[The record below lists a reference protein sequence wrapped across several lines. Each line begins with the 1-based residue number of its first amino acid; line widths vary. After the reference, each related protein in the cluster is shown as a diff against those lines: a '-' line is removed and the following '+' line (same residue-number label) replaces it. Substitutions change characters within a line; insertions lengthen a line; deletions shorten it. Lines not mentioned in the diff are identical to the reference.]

1 MIINAIRPR
10 LHRQRY
16 TVTRIKWNPCVSG
29 YMNSP
34 NNEHWS
40 ANKPN
45 TVHEVSYHDSKTG
58 VWCAIPR
65 RHITGTIFFKV
76 WDPFYSG
83 NPVEHLSA
91 HRLMVSA
98 ELF

>member
-16 TVTRIKWNPCVSG
+16 TVTRIKWN
-29 YMNSP
+29 SP
-34 NNEHWS
+34 NNEYWS
-40 ANKPN
+40 AKKPN

-65 RHITGTIFFKV
+65 RHITGIIFFKV

-83 NPVEHLSA
+83 HPVEHLSA
-91 HRLMVSA
+91 HRLKVSA